1 MNIQRDIL
9 MYLIQTQ
16 ANNSFSQRPN
26 QTKETT
32 KEPQSFPYIGL
43 KKMRPFHILPYKT
56 YNLFCDLDTMVSVC
70 FLCFAWV
77 VFLWFFCNPQ
87 AIFGF

>member
-1 MNIQRDIL
+1 MNIHCDIL

-43 KKMRPFHILPYKT
+43 KENEAFSYLTLQNI
-56 YNLFCDLDTMVSVC
+56 
-70 FLCFAWV
+70 
-77 VFLWFFCNPQ
+77 
-87 AIFGF
+87 